1 MCYYMNRVGDSMK
14 AIKKGI
20 RTFADMDKVLFFMTL
35 ILIIFGSL
43 NIVTASSRE
52 AVVNAD
58 ANLFYFFFKHIIIL
72 IISLV
77 AFLIVI
83 KIPTKNYKKWI
94 PFIYIVVIGMNLF
107 LVLKG
112 VATRGANNWINLG
125 FMKVQPSEL
134 AKPVLILTLGLF
146 FEMYYKKLQNIK
158 EKHDNI
164 IWKIIGFSL
173 IFPILV
179 FLQKDLGTA
188 MILLGIFVVLF
199 VFSPISTSEKIKSSL
214 ISLGI
219 IAILLFVRF
228 SISGYILSNAQASR
242 LNNFFNPCSKYEDTG
257 YQVCNAFIAINNG
270 GLTGV
275 GLGKSTQK
283 YSYIPEP
290 HTDMVF
296 AIIAE
301 ENGIIICSFIFI
313 AYLVIIYRI
322 LKLSMKT
329 KNIKNRYICI
339 GVATYIF
346 LHILINLGGLFGLIP
361 LTGVPLPFLSY
372 GGSFTLSLIAT
383 LAVVQRIHIEMK
395 NEKIKIK

>member
-1 MCYYMNRVGDSMK
+1 MRP
-14 AIKKGI
+14 IKRAI
-20 RTFADMDKVLFFMTL
+20 RTFTDMDKVLFFTSL
-35 ILIIFGSL
+35 ILIVFGSL

-58 ANLFYFFFKHIIIL
+58 ANMFYYFFKHVIIL
-72 IISLV
+72 MISLV
-77 AFLIVI
+77 AFIIVLNI
-83 KIPTKNYKKWI
+83 ETRDYKKWL
-94 PFIYIVVIGMNLF
+94 PFIFITVFCLNAF
-107 LVLKG
+107 LIIKG

-125 FMKVQPSEL
+125 FMKIQPSEL
-134 AKPVLILTLGLF
+134 AKPTLILALSLLF
-146 FEMYYKKLQNIK
+146 RKYYYKLKDPK
-158 EKHDNI
+158 EKHGPI
-164 IWKIIGFSL
+164 IWTIICCGL
-173 IFPILV
+173 VFPGLV

-188 MILLGIFVVLF
+188 IILFGIFAVMYI
-199 VFSPISTSEKIKSSL
+199 FSPIMKSEKIKACF
-214 ISLGI
+214 ISLGVVAVMLLGLL
-219 IAILLFVRF
+219 AIN
-228 SISGYILSNAQASR
+228 GQILSGAQTSR
-242 LNNFFNPCSKYEDTG
+242 LKNFFNPCSKYEDTG

-301 ENGIIICSFIFI
+301 ENGVLVCGLIFV

-322 LKLSMKT
+322 LKLSMT
-329 KNIKNRYICI
+329 TRRMSHRYTCI
-339 GVATYIF
+339 GVATYFF
-346 LHILINLGGLFGLIP
+346 LHILINLGGLFGVIP

-383 LAVVQRIHIEMK
+383 MGVIQRIHIELK
-395 NEKIKIK
+395 NEKIKV

>member
-1 MCYYMNRVGDSMK
+1 MK
-14 AIKKGI
+14 ILKNAMK
-20 RTFADMDKVLFFMTL
+20 TFSDMDKVLFFTTL

-58 ANLFYFFFKHIIIL
+58 ANMFYFFFKHVIIL
-72 IISLV
+72 IISLI

-83 KIPTKNYKKWI
+83 KIPTKNYRKWI
-94 PFIYIVVIGMNLF
+94 SIIFIIVVGLNLF

-125 FMKVQPSEL
+125 FMKIQPSEL
-134 AKPVLILTLGLF
+134 AKPTLILTMSLLF
-146 FEMYYKKLQNIK
+146 SLYYKDLKNPKQ
-158 EKHDNI
+158 KHDMV
-164 IWKIIGFSL
+164 IWKILGFGL
-173 IFPILV
+173 IFPIIV

-188 MILLGIFVVLF
+188 MILFGIFIAMF
-199 VFSPISTSEKIKSSL
+199 IFSPISTKEKFKASS
-214 ISLGI
+214 ISI
-219 IAILLFVRF
+219 IILVILLIARL
-228 SISGYILSNAQASR
+228 SITGYILSGAQESR

-270 GLTGV
+270 GITGV

-301 ENGIIICSFIFI
+301 ENGVLICSLIFI
-313 AYLVIIYRI
+313 AYLIIIYRI
-322 LKLSMKT
+322 LKLSMRT
-329 KNIKNRYICI
+329 KDLKNKYICI

-346 LHILINLGGLFGLIP
+346 LHILINLGGLFGMIP

-395 NEKIKIK
+395 NQKIKIK

>member
-1 MCYYMNRVGDSMK
+1 MLKK
-14 AIKKGI
+14 AI
-20 RTFADMDKVLFFMTL
+20 RTFSDMDKVLFFTTL

-58 ANLFYFFFKHIIIL
+58 ANMFYYFFKHVIIL

-77 AFLIVI
+77 AFLIVL
-83 KIPTKNYKKWI
+83 KIPTKNYKKWL
-94 PFIYIVVIGMNLF
+94 PLIYIVVFGMNLF
-107 LVLKG
+107 LILKG
-112 VATRGANNWINLG
+112 VATRGANNWIDLG
-125 FMKVQPSEL
+125 FMKIQPSEL
-134 AKPVLILTLGLF
+134 AKPTLILTMGLM
-146 FEMYYKKLQNIK
+146 FEMYFKRLKDPK
-158 EKHDNI
+158 EKHDMI
-164 IWKIIGFSL
+164 IWKIIGFGL

-188 MILLGIFVVLF
+188 IILFGIFAVLF
-199 VFSPISTSEKIKSSL
+199 VFSPISRSEKFKASL
-214 ISLGI
+214 ISIGI
-219 IAILLFVRF
+219 LAILLIVRL
-228 SISGYILSNAQASR
+228 SISGYILSGAQESR

-301 ENGIIICSFIFI
+301 ENGVLVCSLIFI
-313 AYLVIIYRI
+313 AYLIIIYRI
-322 LKLSMKT
+322 LMLSKKT
-329 KNIKNRYICI
+329 KNLKNKYICI
-339 GVATYIF
+339 GVATYFF
-346 LHILINLGGLFGLIP
+346 LHILINLGGLFGIIP

-372 GGSFTLSLIAT
+372 GGSFTLSLIMT
-383 LAVVQRIHIEMK
+383 FAVIQRIHIEMK
-395 NEKIKIK
+395 NEKIKV